1 MDKPE
6 LTQGRI
12 IGAFAIAII
21 ADLIQFPITAVEAT
35 GLFTIPGEL
44 ADFVVDC
51 FVMGATT
58 VLLGFHWMLL
68 PSLLVEIVPGL
79 DLIPTWTGCVAFVV
93 WQRKKQQ
100 AQPSPLRAAVDVQEM
115 KTIHESPPLPV
126 APVLMPPKLPALQI
140 EEGTPAEQR
149 LSDLKKLLE
158 KELISQTEYDA
169 KRQQTLGEL

>member
-6 LTQGRI
+6 LTQSRI
-12 IGAFAIAII
+12 IGAFVIAII

-68 PSLLVEIVPGL
+68 PSLLVEVVPGL

-100 AQPSPLRAAVDVQEM
+100 AQPPPLRSAVDVQEM
-115 KTIHESPPLPV
+115 ETIRVSPPLPV
-126 APVLMPPKLPALQI
+126 APVLLPPKLPALQI
-140 EEGTPAEQR
+140 EAGTPVEQR
-149 LSDLKKLLE
+149 LTDLKKLLE
-158 KELISQTEYDA
+158 KELISPTEYET
-169 KRQQTLGEL
+169 KRREILGEL

>member
-21 ADLIQFPITAVEAT
+21 ADLIQFPITAIEAT

-68 PSLLVEIVPGL
+68 PSLLVEIVPA
-79 DLIPTWTGCVAFVV
+79 TEETTG
-93 WQRKKQQ
+93 
-100 AQPSPLRAAVDVQEM
+100 AAVATSCRRECSGNEN
-115 KTIHESPPLPV
+115 HP
-126 APVLMPPKLPALQI
+126 
-140 EEGTPAEQR
+140 
-149 LSDLKKLLE
+149 
-158 KELISQTEYDA
+158 
-169 KRQQTLGEL
+169 

>member
-1 MDKPE
+1 MQKPE

-21 ADLIQFPITAVEAT
+21 ADLIQFPITAIEAT
-35 GLFTIPGEL
+35 GLFTIPGEF

-68 PSLLVEIVPGL
+68 PSLLVELVPGL

-100 AQPSPLRAAVDVQEM
+100 AQPSPLRATVDVQAM
-115 KTIHESPPLPV
+115 KTIRESPSLPG
-126 APVLMPPKLPALQI
+126 ASVLTPPKLPGLQI
-140 EEGTPAEQR
+140 DSGTPADQR
-149 LSDLKKLLE
+149 LSDLKRLLE
-158 KELISQTEYDA
+158 KELISQSEYET
-169 KRQQTLGEL
+169 KRRQILGEL

>member
-44 ADFVVDC
+44 ADFVLDC

-68 PSLLVEIVPGL
+68 PSLLVELVPGL

-100 AQPSPLRAAVDVQEM
+100 ARASPLRATVDVQEM
-115 KTIHESPPLPV
+115 KTIRESPPLPG
-126 APVLMPPKLPALQI
+126 ASDLTPPKLPGLQI
-140 EEGTPAEQR
+140 DAGDPA
-149 LSDLKKLLE
+149 DK
-158 KELISQTEYDA
+158 
-169 KRQQTLGEL
+169 

>member
-1 MDKPE
+1 MEKPE

-12 IGAFAIAII
+12 IGAFAIAIL
-21 ADLIQFPITAVEAT
+21 ADLIQFPITAIEAT

-100 AQPSPLRAAVDVQEM
+100 ARPSPLRSIVDVQEM
-115 KTIHESPPLPV
+115 KTIRESPPLPV
-126 APVLMPPKLPALQI
+126 APVLTPPKLPARQI
-140 EEGTPAEQR
+140 EAGTPAEQR
-149 LSDLKKLLE
+149 LNDLKKLLE
-158 KELISQTEYDA
+158 KELISPTEYDA
-169 KRQQTLGEL
+169 KRQQILGEL

>member
-1 MDKPE
+1 MEKPE

-35 GLFTIPGEL
+35 GLFAIPGEL
-44 ADFVVDC
+44 ADFVLDC

-68 PSLLVEIVPGL
+68 TSLLVELVPGL

-93 WQRKKQQ
+93 WQRKRQQ
-100 AQPSPLRAAVDVQEM
+100 AQPTPFRAAVDIQAM
-115 KTIHESPPLPV
+115 KTIRESPPLPG
-126 APVLMPPKLPALQI
+126 ASVLTPPKLPGMQI
-140 EEGTPAEQR
+140 DQGDPVDKWAAQ
-149 LSDLKKLLE
+149 LFFCK
-158 KELISQTEYDA
+158 IF
-169 KRQQTLGEL
+169 

>member
-100 AQPSPLRAAVDVQEM
+100 AQPSPLRSAVNVEEM
-115 KTIHESPPLPV
+115 KTIRDLTPMPV
-126 APVLMPPKLPALQI
+126 APVLTPPKLPVLQI
-140 EEGTPAEQR
+140 EAGTPAAQR

-169 KRQQTLGEL
+169 KRQQILGDL